1 MAKLTKLLLPV
12 CIIGATV
19 LVANFISANPPES
32 KRRATSKAAQMTVE
46 VLPLTAQSYP
56 VVIES
61 YGTVQPQTQSA
72 LVSQVSGQITHINE
86 QFREGGFF
94 EKGQVLVELDDR
106 DYKAEVK
113 VARAGLLS
121 AQQTLL
127 EEQARAEQAK
137 IDWQRLNS
145 DKPANDLVLRKPQLE
160 AAKAKVLSAQAQLEK
175 AELAL
180 ERTKVT
186 APYSGRILSKSVDVG
201 QVITSNTK
209 LADIYATDYVEIR
222 LPIKNK
228 DLSLVSLPE
237 EYRNSQTATKQQPVT
252 FTSDLIGSQQWQG
265 NLVRTEGAID
275 TDSQQLY
282 VVAKIDEPFTKSNQK
297 AGNVSIKIGQYVTA
311 EIPGLTLESAL
322 VIPNRAIYQGS
333 YVYLV
338 KDGLLKRTDI
348 EVRWQNGEEAI
359 ISSGLEEGDN
369 VVISPLGQVSS
380 GTPVSILGENK
391 SRHSKGERQAQAG
404 PGKGKRAKRQKP
416 ENAGA
421 RS

>member
-1 MAKLTKLLLPV
+1 MAKLTKLILPV
-12 CIIGATV
+12 CIIGVTV
-19 LVANFISANPPES
+19 LVAQFIRANPPES
-32 KRRATSKAAQMTVE
+32 NRRAPSKAPQMTVE
-46 VLPLTAQSYP
+46 VLPLKAQSYP
-56 VVIES
+56 VIIES

-127 EEQARAEQAK
+127 EEQARAQQAE
-137 IDWQRLNS
+137 IDWQRLNNG
-145 DKPANDLVLRKPQLE
+145 KPANDLVLRKPQLE

-186 APYSGRILSKSVDVG
+186 APYSGRILSKAVDLG
-201 QVITSNTK
+201 QVISSNTK

-228 DLSLVSLPE
+228 DLSLLSLPE
-237 EYRNSQTATKQQPVT
+237 EYRNGQGPAKPKPVT

-275 TDSQQLY
+275 TNSQQLY
-282 VVAKIDEPFTKSNQK
+282 VVGQIDEPFSKGNQK
-297 AGNVSIKIGQYVTA
+297 ANKVSIKIGQYVTA
-311 EIPGLTLESAL
+311 EIPGQSLEQAL

-338 KDGLLKRTDI
+338 KEGLLKRTEI

-359 ISSGLEEGDN
+359 ISAGLQEGDQ

-380 GTPVSILGENK
+380 GTPVSILGQD
-391 SRHSKGERQAQAG
+391 SLRRAKGERQASG
-404 PGKGKRAKRQKP
+404 ERPAK
-416 ENAGA
+416 AGA